1 MTLKTFPL
9 GLRGT
14 LINLNIMA
22 TKKEEVKPGYKSTEF
37 WITVCVTLASLAWGA
52 GVVDPEGSSNA
63 DKVFGFI
70 CSAAAALGYTIS
82 RGLAKKQD

>member
-37 WITVCVTLASLAWGA
+37 WITLCVTLASLAWGA

>member
-1 MTLKTFPL
+1 
-9 GLRGT
+9 
-14 LINLNIMA
+14 MA
-22 TKKEEVKPGYKSTEF
+22 TAKNTKEVKPGYTSTEF

-82 RGLAKKQD
+82 RGIAKK

>member
-1 MTLKTFPL
+1 
-9 GLRGT
+9 
-14 LINLNIMA
+14 MA
-22 TKKEEVKPGYKSTEF
+22 TNNKETKPGYKSTEF
-37 WITVCVTLASLAWGA
+37 WITVAVTLCSLAWGA

-82 RGLAKKQD
+82 RGLAKKQ

>member
-1 MTLKTFPL
+1 
-9 GLRGT
+9 
-14 LINLNIMA
+14 MA
-22 TKKEEVKPGYKSTEF
+22 TNNKETKPGYKSTEF
-37 WITVCVTLASLAWGA
+37 WITLAVTLCSLAWGA

-82 RGLAKKQD
+82 RGIAKK